1 VDTLGRNGNRN
12 EKAEPETGSA
22 SGERER
28 ERERAARYPVYEVDA
43 MELDRG

>member
-1 VDTLGRNGNRN
+1 VDTLGATGNRN

-28 ERERAARYPVYEVDA
+28 ERAARYPVYEVDA
-43 MELDRG
+43 VELDRG